1 MKYNVSNDLKIIL
14 SYLNISQEDF
24 SFESD
29 IRKETISRI
38 INNEIYPSDETL
50 EKIYGFAYKKNIRLN
65 ESKIDY
71 LKKKHNIVL
80 FHGSKSQIDGDLSLS
95 YSKKYVDFGQGF
107 YAGENY
113 EQSLD
118 FISFVPDGSIYV
130 LDVDY
135 NGLDILELDVSLDWM
150 LFIALNRGKLEEYK
164 DNQKYIELV
173 SKLKKYD
180 VVIAPIA
187 DNRMFTTIDD
197 FTKSAISSD
206 QAIHALKKLSLGN
219 QIVFKSE
226 KALRKIKILE
236 RLYVSKL
243 EKEESKKQK
252 IEIIKSADSFISE
265 AYKKYARSGLYI
277 NEVFNNE
284 KTH

>member
-1 MKYNVSNDLKIIL
+1 
-14 SYLNISQEDF
+14 
-24 SFESD
+24 
-29 IRKETISRI
+29 
-38 INNEIYPSDETL
+38 
-50 EKIYGFAYKKNIRLN
+50 
-65 ESKIDY
+65 
-71 LKKKHNIVL
+71 
-80 FHGSKSQIDGDLSLS
+80 
-95 YSKKYVDFGQGF
+95 
-107 YAGENY
+107 
-113 EQSLD
+113 
-118 FISFVPDGSIYV
+118 
-130 LDVDY
+130 
-135 NGLDILELDVSLDWM
+135 
-150 LFIALNRGKLEEYK
+150 
-164 DNQKYIELV
+164 
-173 SKLKKYD
+173 
-180 VVIAPIA
+180 
-187 DNRMFTTIDD
+187 MFTTIDD

-277 NEVFNNE
+277 NEVFNDE